1 MYAQPVNHSS
11 GYYGKIPAT
20 GDFIKYNLSRAFVD
34 PWDDWLQASLSHSR
48 GHMGEEWLNVYL
60 TSPIYRFVLTPGICG
75 ENAWQGV
82 IMPSVD
88 RVGRYFP
95 MTICAPL
102 DPSKN
107 AFQHIMEEDE
117 WFTQAESLILS
128 TLDDGVST
136 DALNQSMQTLDTL
149 NRSSSEATDSL
160 RDFSDNLGEKLA
172 IRELLPDDNSMQSLY
187 ASLLHSTLLESS
199 FAYSLWRTTGS
210 EKVAPSLLLAQGL
223 PPESAVGALLDGNWS
238 GWGWMDSRPSLAV
251 ISPLADHEGDP
262 WDN

>member
-1 MYAQPVNHSS
+1 
-11 GYYGKIPAT
+11 
-20 GDFIKYNLSRAFVD
+20 
-34 PWDDWLQASLSHSR
+34 
-48 GHMGEEWLNVYL
+48 
-60 TSPIYRFVLTPGICG
+60 
-75 ENAWQGV
+75 
-82 IMPSVD
+82 
-88 RVGRYFP
+88 